1 MEFDY
6 IVVGAGSAGC
16 VLANRLTEDEKS
28 TVLLLEAGGK
38 DNSIFIKMP
47 AALAY
52 PLNGTKYN
60 WAYRSEP
67 EPHLNGRTMY
77 CPRGR
82 VLGGSS
88 SVNGMAYVRGH
99 AKDYDRWA
107 SYGLTG
113 WDYASILPYFKK
125 SENRELGADV
135 YHGENGPLN
144 VHRLPMNNPLH
155 QAWLK
160 AGEQAGIGRTDD
172 QNGYRQSGNGPMDTT
187 IKGGERLS
195 TSRAFLK
202 PAMNRKNLEVK
213 TRALVSKI
221 RFENGRAVGLDFSVG
236 GAKQSATVRKEI
248 ILSAGSINSPQVLM
262 LSGIGPA
269 AHLRE
274 HGIDIVVDAP
284 DVGGNLQDHLEVYIQ
299 YKCTQPVSIYSLT
312 RPLGK
317 LRVGIEWLLTR
328 NGPGASCQFETG
340 GFMSLSNSSGHPDI
354 QWHFLPIAVDYDGK
368 NPVREHGFQV
378 HVGPMRPKSRGRISL
393 RSATD
398 TDAPRILFN
407 YLEAEE
413 DRADFRAGLKLT
425 RKIISQPA
433 FDDFRGTEIQPGAT
447 LNSDDEIDAF
457 VRARVESAYHPVGT
471 CRMGTDDKSVVD
483 GDGKVRGV
491 EGLRVVDA
499 SIMPDITSGNTNA
512 PTIMIAEKIADSIRG
527 QNPAAPVHAPVYPE
541 DAPGKQ
547 DHHYK
552 PKGSK
557 I

>member
-1 MEFDY
+1 LEFDY
-6 IVVGAGSAGC
+6 IIVGAGSAGC
-16 VLANRLTEDEKS
+16 VLANRITEDGKS
-28 TVLLLEAGGK
+28 SVLVLEAGGK

-60 WAYRSEP
+60 WAYYSEP
-67 EPHLNGRTMY
+67 EPFLGGRKMY

-125 SENRELGADV
+125 SENRELGADD

-144 VHRLPMNNPLH
+144 VHRLPMDNPLH

-160 AGEQAGIGRTDD
+160 AGEQAGVGLTDD
-172 QNGYRQSGNGPMDTT
+172 QNGYRQTGNGPMDTT
-187 IKGGERLS
+187 IKGGERMS
-195 TSRAFLK
+195 TARAFLK
-202 PAMNRKNLEVK
+202 PVMKRKNLEIK
-213 TRALVSKI
+213 IKALVTKI
-221 RFENGRAVGLDFSVG
+221 RIEDGRAVGLDFTVG
-236 GAKQSATVRKEI
+236 GAKQTATARKEI
-248 ILSAGSINSPQVLM
+248 ILSAGSINSPQMLM

-269 AHLRE
+269 KHLRE
-274 HGIDIVVDAP
+274 HGIDVVVDSP
-284 DVGGNLQDHLEVYIQ
+284 DVGGNLQDHLEVYTQ
-299 YKCTQPVSIYSLT
+299 YKCTKPVSIYSLT
-312 RPLGK
+312 KPLATM
-317 LRVGIEWLLTR
+317 RVGLQWLLSR
-328 NGPGASCQFETG
+328 SGPGASCQFETG
-340 GFMSLSNSSGHPDI
+340 GFASISEASGHPDI

-368 NPVREHGFQV
+368 NPVREHGFQA

-393 RSATD
+393 RSANHTD
-398 TDAPRILFN
+398 TPKILFN

-413 DRADFRAGLKLT
+413 DRAEFRAGLQLT

-433 FDDFRGTEIQPGAT
+433 FDDFRGDEIQPGADKT
-447 LNSDDEIDAF
+447 SDDEIDAF

-471 CRMGTDDKSVVD
+471 CRMGTDDRSVVD
-483 GDGKVRGV
+483 AEGRVRGV

-512 PTIMIAEKIADSIRG
+512 PTIMMAEKLADSIRG
-527 QNPAAPVHAPVYPE
+527 LKPATPINALVYSSNAQNLQNH
-541 DAPGKQ
+541 Q
-547 DHHYK
+547 
-552 PKGSK
+552 
-557 I
+557 

>member
-16 VLANRLTEDEKS
+16 VLANRLTEDGNS
-28 TVLLLEAGGK
+28 SVLVLEAGGK

-60 WAYRSEP
+60 WAYWSEP
-67 EPHLNGRTMY
+67 EPFLDGRTMY

-125 SENRELGADV
+125 SESRELGGDD
-135 YHGENGPLN
+135 YHGEKGPLN
-144 VHRLPMNNPLH
+144 VHRLPMDNPLH

-160 AGEQAGIGRTDD
+160 AGEQAGIGQTDD

-187 IKGGERLS
+187 IKGGERMS
-195 TSRAFLK
+195 TARAFLK
-202 PAMNRKNLEVK
+202 PALSRKNLEVK
-213 TRALVSKI
+213 TKALVTKI
-221 RFENGRAVGLDFSVG
+221 RIEDGRAVGIDFTVG
-236 GAKQSATVRKEI
+236 GTKQTATARKEI
-248 ILSAGSINSPQVLM
+248 ILSAGSINSPQMLM

-269 AHLRE
+269 EHLKE
-274 HGIDIVVDAP
+274 HGIEVVVDAP
-284 DVGGNLQDHLEVYIQ
+284 DVGGNLQDHLEVYTQ

-312 RPLGK
+312 KPLAK
-317 LRVGIEWLLTR
+317 LKVGIQWLLAR
-328 NGPGASCQFETG
+328 SGPGASCQFETG
-340 GFMSLSNSSGHPDI
+340 GFAPISGASGHPDI

-368 NPVREHGFQV
+368 NPVREHGFQA
-378 HVGPMRPKSRGRISL
+378 HVGPMRPKSRGRVSL
-393 RSATD
+393 QSSKH
-398 TDAPRILFN
+398 TDAPKILFN

-413 DRADFRAGLKLT
+413 DRAEFRAGVRMT
-425 RKIISQPA
+425 RNIVSQPA
-433 FDDFRGTEIQPGAT
+433 FDAFRGEEIQPGVNLT
-447 LNSDDEIDAF
+447 SDDEIDAF

-471 CRMGTDDKSVVD
+471 CRMGADDKSVVD
-483 GDGKVRGV
+483 GEGKVRGV
-491 EGLRVVDA
+491 TGLRVVDA
-499 SIMPDITSGNTNA
+499 SIMPDIVSGNTNA
-512 PTIMIAEKIADSIRG
+512 PTIMMAEKLADSIRG
-527 QNPAAPVHAPVYPE
+527 LKPATPVNVPVYPDNE
-541 DAPGKQ
+541 QGIQ
-547 DHHYK
+547 N
-552 PKGSK
+552 
-557 I
+557 